1 MKRVSE
7 PKVLR
12 VRDEGRTDASRVSTA
27 ERVRVVRVS
36 GQPGRGVRWHVSRP
50 SPKS

>member
-1 MKRVSE
+1 MKKVSE

-12 VRDEGRTDASRVSTA
+12 VREVDRTDSRVSTA

-50 SPKS
+50 SSKS